1 MNISEMQSQLKDEL
15 GLLTEAQSKLDE
27 AMETIAPLQQQ
38 VNASRGKLK
47 ALSVAILK
55 ELNVIVRRGRG
66 WVLDS
71 AELPSTAAAATES
84 GSNGNVPEWGEP
96 KAKKATKGTGKQ
108 KRKFSPETKIAAAR
122 RMAEMHARRAG
133 KSKAMIA
140 KIGREMEAKKRAE
153 LGL

>member
-1 MNISEMQSQLKDEL
+1 MNIFEMQSQLKDEL

-38 VNASRGKLK
+38 VNASRSKLK

-71 AELPSTAAAATES
+71 AELPSAGAATES
-84 GSNGNVPEWGEP
+84 GSNGNVPEWAEP
-96 KAKKATKGTGKQ
+96 KAKKAAKATGKQ
-108 KRKFSPETKIAAAR
+108 KRKF
-122 RMAEMHARRAG
+122 
-133 KSKAMIA
+133 
-140 KIGREMEAKKRAE
+140 
-153 LGL
+153 